1 MINYEDLYEQY
12 GDHIPYSLLLSTKEW
27 VEKRKLI
34 LSRDKDRCQK
44 CEKNNIY
51 YVGVELND
59 EKLYTRSRD
68 GVTLP
73 VYHRGGVT
81 LQVHH
86 KYYVLNNSN
95 DKVFNLP
102 WNYEDDCFI
111 TVCVDCHKKIHDE
124 VKIPIYIGD
133 QENEELDLKG
143 FTFCKRCDGFGR
155 LPQYYYV
162 SNGICF
168 KCNGLRYEE
177 FTQERKSQ
185 NTSK

>member
-1 MINYEDLYEQY
+1 MINYEDLHEQY
-12 GDHIPYSLLLSTKEW
+12 GGDHIPYSLLLSTKEW
-27 VEKRKLI
+27 FEKRKLI

-44 CEKNNIY
+44 CEKKNI
-51 YVGVELND
+51 YVGVVLNG
-59 EKLYTRSRD
+59 EKCYVRSTD
-68 GVTLP
+68 
-73 VYHRGGVT
+73 GVT

-124 VKIPIYIGD
+124 VKIPIYIRD

-143 FTFCKRCDGFGR
+143 FTLCKRCDGFGR
-155 LPQYYYV
+155 LPQYYYHL
-162 SNGICF
+162 NGICF

-177 FTQERKSQ
+177 FTPEL
-185 NTSK
+185 